1 MSASTA
7 AEPPDVIGFFGGS
20 FDPIHLGHIQLARE
34 LRERAGLRTL
44 LLCPAHQAPLRDQP
58 HHASPEHR
66 LAMVKA
72 AVGNLPG
79 LEVDDREIRTGGP
92 NYTRDT
98 LRQIRRERPGENL
111 ILVLGSDQLAKL
123 PRWRHVNDLV
133 AENEFLVLA
142 RPDHPVQAPAA
153 LPDLRF
159 RSFPTQKFEHS
170 STQVRKL
177 IRSRQPYEHLLPEP
191 VAAYVKRH
199 RLYPEREQT
208 TPHAA
213 T

>member
-1 MSASTA
+1 MSASTT

-20 FDPIHLGHIQLARE
+20 FDPIHLGHLRLARE
-34 LRERAGLRTL
+34 LRERADLRTL

-72 AVGNLPG
+72 AVENLPG
-79 LEVDDREIRTGGP
+79 LEADDREIRAAGP

-98 LRQIRRERPGENL
+98 LRRIRSERPGSRL
-111 ILVLGSDQLAKL
+111 LLVLGSDQLAKL
-123 PRWRHVNDLV
+123 PRWRHVEDLV

-142 RPDHPVQAPAA
+142 RPGHPVQAPAA
-153 LPDLRF
+153 LPHLRF
-159 RSFPTQKFEHS
+159 RSFPTPEFEHS
-170 STQVRKL
+170 STHVRKL
-177 IRSRQPYEHLLPEP
+177 IRSGQPYEHLLPEP

-199 RLYPEREQT
+199 ALYAEREQT
-208 TPHAA
+208 TPTASS
-213 T
+213 